1 MLSRRITLSS
11 ITAII
16 VLTLVCG
23 ACTPVDEP
31 KEITGSDI
39 PETTELILSDALIRN
54 CERTES
60 SRDFSN
66 AGLAAGEMAV
76 DFTLQDSHGNI
87 ISLSD
92 LLIAKP
98 VVIVCVSF
106 T

>member
-31 KEITGSDI
+31 WETTTSDI
-39 PETTELILSDALIRN
+39 PEITKLILSDALIRN
-54 CERTES
+54 CERSES

-66 AGLAAGEMAV
+66 SGLAVGETAV

-92 LLIAKP
+92 LLVKKP
-98 VVIVCVSF
+98 VVMVFGSF

>member
-16 VLTLVCG
+16 ILTLVCG

-31 KEITGSDI
+31 REITDSDI

-54 CERTES
+54 CERSET

-66 AGLAAGEMAV
+66 SGLAVGETAV
-76 DFTLQDSHGNI
+76 DFTLQDTQGNI
-87 ISLSD
+87 ISLSG
-92 LLIAKP
+92 LLIEKP
-98 VVIVCVSF
+98 VVIVFGSF